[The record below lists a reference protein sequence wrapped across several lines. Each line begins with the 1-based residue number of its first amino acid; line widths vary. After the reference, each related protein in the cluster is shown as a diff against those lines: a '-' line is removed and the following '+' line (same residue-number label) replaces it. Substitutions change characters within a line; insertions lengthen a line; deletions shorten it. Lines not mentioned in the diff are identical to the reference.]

1 MKRTWTGKHKT
12 FKSEKEKDTQFEWLL
27 FKTALGFLIA
37 MVYMYYI
44 IFGGLS

>member
-12 FKSEKEKDTQFEWLL
+12 FKSEKEKDTQLEWLL

-37 MVYMYYI
+37 TAYMYYI
-44 IFGGLS
+44 ILGGPS